1 MNLLLKNIIYYVISG
16 VGFFSLNMFGIGYN
30 SPIISIAAIPMMII
44 LSVYTLYINKNYSIT
59 DKLKTAFEKPS
70 VGISIIPFIAV
81 LSVVLTIAEGI
92 VTSKFSVRII
102 SSAILTFMIGL
113 SEEGTFRNFIISYMQ
128 EKNYSKPVMIV
139 VSTIFFSLLHMV
151 NIAAGLSVESAF
163 IQTVNVIPF
172 GLLAAF
178 FFVETGNISALI
190 FWHMYFDFSLFISE
204 VGIFYSDFIIGIVI
218 DILLIIEIIKIIIK
232 YVKKSKH

>member
-1 MNLLLKNIIYYVISG
+1 MNLLLKNIIYYVIAG

-30 SPIISIAAIPMMII
+30 SPIISVAAIPMMII
-44 LSVYTLYINKNYSIT
+44 LSVYTLYINKNYNIT

-70 VGISIIPFIAV
+70 IGISLIPFIAV
-81 LSVVLTIAEGI
+81 LSVVLAIAEGI
-92 VTSKFSVRII
+92 ITSKFSVRII

-128 EKNYSKPVMIV
+128 EKSYSKPAMIV
-139 VSTIFFSLLHMV
+139 VSAIFFSLLHMV

-232 YVKKSKH
+232 YVKKSKY

>member
-1 MNLLLKNIIYYVISG
+1 
-16 VGFFSLNMFGIGYN
+16 
-30 SPIISIAAIPMMII
+30 
-44 LSVYTLYINKNYSIT
+44 
-59 DKLKTAFEKPS
+59 
-70 VGISIIPFIAV
+70 
-81 LSVVLTIAEGI
+81 
-92 VTSKFSVRII
+92 
-102 SSAILTFMIGL
+102 MIGL

-204 VGIFYSDFIIGIVI
+204 IGIFYSDFIIGIVI

-232 YVKKSKH
+232 YVKKSKY

>member
-1 MNLLLKNIIYYVISG
+1 MNLLLKNIIYYVIAG

-70 VGISIIPFIAV
+70 IGISLIPFIAV
-81 LSVVLTIAEGI
+81 LSVVLAIAEGI
-92 VTSKFSVRII
+92 ITSKFSVRII

-139 VSTIFFSLLHMV
+139 VSAIFFSLLHMV